1 MQPSPEPIAPDQFG
15 PYEVYERLG
24 LGGMATVCR
33 AKKRGEAGFER
44 SVALKRML
52 SHLSED
58 QSFVE
63 SFIREAKV
71 SSILVHPN
79 IAQVYDFGRINGVY
93 YIAMELVPGFDLRK
107 LLRYANRANES
118 IPLAVVLSILG
129 EMCDALEYA
138 HTCLDEQGIPLRI
151 IHRDISPSNIIVANT
166 GHVKV
171 IDFGIAKANSRQL
184 HTESGQ
190 VKGKL
195 GYMSPEA
202 ALGMQLGPVSDVFSM
217 GVVAWELM
225 TASPLFSARSDFE
238 TMRKIREAE
247 VAAPSAHNPACPPDL
262 DRLILSALERNSERR
277 LASAAQFRRGLD
289 AVAARV
295 GIQMGSRAVAEW
307 IRQFIQPEDYSRY
320 SGRSVPQEAPTSV
333 LRPSQKAALQR
344 SQDEIQLAA
353 EIWGEDAGPQSLA
366 SQPDFVVVNPNARN
380 LPSLAMPTAQ
390 YTPSHARGPLPLQAN
405 PSYPNLPQP
414 PQSAP
419 PGYMPASMQQIMPY
433 AVPQQR
439 ATGKSGRGGLYLLL
453 GLAVVASGLGVAL
466 GLKHNKSPDA
476 PSAGLATI
484 KSTIAFKVEPASAIV
499 EVDGTPVTG
508 EVEMTAGEHAVTA
521 HDPTAKPLTR
531 SITVKAGEAH
541 QLFELALA
549 PAVAHVSI
557 DSNPRGLAIE
567 LDGKPAGT
575 TPAKIEALAGSH
587 HVVVQGATEV
597 WTNDFVAVADAKLEL
612 MAPLATTATSST
624 TPTPTTTPTRPT
636 HHDTVKHG
644 AHHVAEVEPDK
655 PDHTATPVPEPINE
669 VPVPPPHVDPKPPI
683 VVTPT
688 GPPIEPAKP
697 TRMPVVASTAV
708 SKLAGDLPMMRGDHD
723 GDVLAKMCIDESGSV
738 TSVKLVKTAPDMP
751 PDLAGALQKWRY
763 RPYIGKD
770 TKPQAVCFA
779 LSLHIV
785 SKSDN

>member
-138 HTCLDEQGIPLRI
+138 HTCLDEQGVPLRI

-247 VAAPSAHNPACPPDL
+247 VAPPSAHNPACPPDL

-307 IRQFIQPEDYSRY
+307 MHQFIQPEDYSRY

-333 LRPSQKAALQR
+333 LRPSQRAALQR

-353 EIWGEDAGPQSLA
+353 EIWGEDAGPHSLA

-380 LPSLAMPTAQ
+380 MPSMATPLPTAQ
-390 YTPSHARGPLPLQAN
+390 YTPSRARLPLQAS
-405 PSYPNLPQP
+405 PSSPNLPQP

-419 PGYMPASMQQIMPY
+419 PGYMPAPMQQIMPFT
-433 AVPQQR
+433 VPQR
-439 ATGKSGRGGLYLLL
+439 RSSAKSGRGGLYLLL

-466 GLKHNKSPDA
+466 GLKHNKSSDT
-476 PSAGLATI
+476 PSTSPSTSPI

-541 QLFELALA
+541 QLFELALV

-557 DSNPRGLAIE
+557 DSNPRGLPIE

-575 TPAKIEALAGSH
+575 TPAKVEALAGSH
-587 HVVVQGATEV
+587 HVVVQGATEE
-597 WTNDFVAVADAKLEL
+597 WTNDFVAVADAKLDL
-612 MAPLATTATSST
+612 MAPLATATTAT
-624 TPTPTTTPTRPT
+624 TRPT
-636 HHDTVKHG
+636 HHDTAKHG
-644 AHHVAEVEPDK
+644 GHHVAEVEPDK
-655 PDHTATPVPEPINE
+655 PDHTASPVPEPVKE
-669 VPVPPPHVDPKPPI
+669 LPVQPTHVDPNPP
-683 VVTPT
+683 VAVTP
-688 GPPIEPAKP
+688 PPLEPAKP
-697 TRMPVVASTAV
+697 TRMPVVAATAV
-708 SKLAGDLPMMRGDHD
+708 SKVAGDLPMMRGDHD
-723 GDVLAKMCIDESGSV
+723 GDVLAKMCIDEAGSV

-770 TKPQAVCFA
+770 VKPQAVCFA

>member
-1 MQPSPEPIAPDQFG
+1 MHPSPEPIAPDQFG

-71 SSILVHPN
+71 SSMLVHPN

-93 YIAMELVPGFDLRK
+93 YIAMELVAGFDLRK

-118 IPLAVVLSILG
+118 IPLPVVLSLLG

-138 HTCLDEQGIPLRI
+138 HTCLDEQGVPLRI
-151 IHRDISPSNIIVANT
+151 IHRDISPSNIIVAHT

-247 VAAPSAHNPACPPDL
+247 VGPPSALNPVCPPDL
-262 DRLILSALERNSERR
+262 DRLILSALERNSDRR
-277 LASAAQFRRGLD
+277 LESAAQFRRGLD
-289 AVAARV
+289 AVAART

-307 IRQFIQPEDYSRY
+307 IRQFIQPEDYSR
-320 SGRSVPQEAPTSV
+320 SSARSVPQEAPTSV
-333 LRPSQKAALQR
+333 LRPSQKAALHR
-344 SQDEIQLAA
+344 SPDDIQLAA
-353 EIWGEDAGPQSLA
+353 EIWGEDAGPNSLVN
-366 SQPDFVVVNPNARN
+366 QPDFVVVNPNARN
-380 LPSLAMPTAQ
+380 LPSRATPLPTLVPVGKLANQQHTAQ
-390 YTPSHARGPLPLQAN
+390 YTPSQPRVAMPLQAS
-405 PSYPNLPQP
+405 PSSPSLPQSSP
-414 PQSAP
+414 SAL
-419 PGYMPASMQQIMPY
+419 PGHMPAPMQQIMPY

-439 ATGKSGRGGLYLLL
+439 SGSSNRGGLYLLL
-453 GLAVVASGLGVAL
+453 GLAVVAAGLGVAL
-466 GLKHNKSPDA
+466 GLKHKPTPTTPTTA
-476 PSAGLATI
+476 ATI
-484 KSTIAFKVEPASAIV
+484 V
-499 EVDGTPVTG
+499 
-508 EVEMTAGEHAVTA
+508 
-521 HDPTAKPLTR
+521 
-531 SITVKAGEAH
+531 
-541 QLFELALA
+541 LA
-549 PAVAHVSI
+549 PAFAHVSI
-557 DSNPRGLAIE
+557 DSNPSGLPIE

-575 TPAKIEALAGSH
+575 TPATVEAIAGAH
-587 HVVVQGATEV
+587 HVVVRGATEV

-612 MAPLATTATSST
+612 MAPLAQPPHDPGAQIDRTVAGQPPTVATVAT
-624 TPTPTTTPTRPT
+624 TRPT

-644 AHHVAEVEPDK
+644 GHHVAEAEPPK
-655 PDHTATPVPEPINE
+655 PDPLPEQVKEPPPV
-669 VPVPPPHVDPKPPI
+669 VPPPHVDSRPVVPPI
-683 VVTPT
+683 LIP
-688 GPPIEPAKP
+688 EPAKP
-697 TRMPVVASTAV
+697 TRTPVVAATAV
-708 SKLAGDLPMMRGDHD
+708 SKVAGDLPMMRGDHD
-723 GDVLAKMCIDESGSV
+723 GDVLAKMCIDEAGSV
-738 TSVKLVKTAPDMP
+738 TSVKLVRTAPDMP
-751 PDLAGALQKWRY
+751 ADLAAALQKWRY

-770 TKPQAVCFA
+770 AKPQAVCFA

>member
-1 MQPSPEPIAPDQFG
+1 MQPSSEPIAPDQFG

-93 YIAMELVPGFDLRK
+93 YIAMELVPGFDLRM

-138 HTCLDEQGIPLRI
+138 HTCLDEQGVPLRI

-238 TMRKIREAE
+238 TMRKIREGE
-247 VAAPSAHNPACPPDL
+247 VAPPSAHNPACPPDL

-295 GIQMGSRAVAEW
+295 GIQLGSRAVAEW
-307 IRQFIQPEDYSRY
+307 IRQFVQPEDYARY

-344 SQDEIQLAA
+344 TQDEIQLAA
-353 EIWGEDAGPQSLA
+353 EIWGEDAGPNSLA
-366 SQPDFVVVNPNARN
+366 SQPDFVVVNLNARN
-380 LPSLAMPTAQ
+380 VPSMSTPMPTAQ
-390 YTPSHARGPLPLQAN
+390 YTPSQARAPLPLRAS
-405 PSYPNLPQP
+405 PSYQNIPH
-414 PQSAP
+414 AP
-419 PGYMPASMQQIMPY
+419 PGYMPAPMQQIMPY

-439 ATGKSGRGGLYLLL
+439 PGSKGGRRGLYLLL

-466 GLKHNKSPDA
+466 GLKHKSGDA
-476 PSAGLATI
+476 PVTPPIA
-484 KSTIAFKVEPASAIV
+484 STIVFEVKPASAIV
-499 EVDGTPVTG
+499 EVDGKPVNG
-508 EVEMTAGEHAVTA
+508 EVEMEAGEHTVTA
-521 HDPTAKPLTR
+521 HDPAAKPLTR

-541 QLFELALA
+541 QMFELALA

-587 HVVVQGATEV
+587 HVVVRGATEA
-597 WTNDFVAVADAKLEL
+597 WTNDFVAVGDQTLEL
-612 MAPLATTATSST
+612 VAPLAPPPPATPVVVVQQPTTATQ
-624 TPTPTTTPTRPT
+624 PQPTRPT
-636 HHDTVKHG
+636 HHESAKHG
-644 AHHVAEVEPDK
+644 GHHVADAEPDK
-655 PDHTATPVPEPINE
+655 PDLVPEPVKE
-669 VPVPPPHVDPKPPI
+669 PPPAPPTRVDPRPLVVGTPPP
-683 VVTPT
+683 V
-688 GPPIEPAKP
+688 EPAKP
-697 TRMPVVASTAV
+697 TRMPVVAATAV
-708 SKLAGDLPMMRGDHD
+708 SKVAGDLPMMRGDHD
-723 GDVLAKMCIDESGSV
+723 GDVLAKMCIDEAGSV

-751 PDLAGALQKWRY
+751 ADLAGALQKWRY

-770 TKPQAVCFA
+770 AKPQAVCFA

-785 SKSDN
+785 TKSDN